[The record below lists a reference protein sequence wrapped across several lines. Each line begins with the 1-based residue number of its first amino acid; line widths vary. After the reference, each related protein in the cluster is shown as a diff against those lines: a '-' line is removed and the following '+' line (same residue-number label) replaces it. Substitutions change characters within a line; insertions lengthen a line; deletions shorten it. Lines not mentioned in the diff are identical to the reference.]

1 MEMVVVLS
9 EDSFVDPSTING
21 RELRATVEA
30 ARMLPHPPDP
40 ARFRGVRD
48 RRECACLAAGVR
60 SAGCGPLAGYIPA
73 NERYEAIYRAAAA
86 KGVHLVNTPTQYQ
99 TAMEFDRFYPLLGEL
114 T

>member
-1 MEMVVVLS
+1 MCETAENAL
-9 EDSFVDPSTING
+9 
-21 RELRATVEA
+21 AW
-30 ARMLPHPPDP
+30 LPEFGPP
-40 ARFRGVRD
+40 V
-48 RRECACLAAGVR
+48 AGHW
-60 SAGCGPLAGYIPA
+60 AGYIPA